1 MEQNI
6 IYQISSTELDK
17 YISIKVAERMESYK
31 PVIKE
36 EVEYLTRKEVCEL
49 LRISLVTL
57 NKNTNKDILK
67 AYRIGARVLYNKKE
81 VLESFK
87 TKIQK

>member
-31 PVIKE
+31 PVVKE